1 MESASTEQN
10 NPPIYMTQTSRIT
23 QISSKI
29 HSTKVSLPIRIIVAI
44 LGVFACLLLSST
56 RYNLSIAIISMVH
69 DSCTPDTSIC
79 ETYFSNEPPLLEA
92 NLTEKP
98 FGNISNYHSIF
109 SSFEDKTCKEENEQ
123 RLNWS
128 EAEQGLALG
137 AYYYGFA
144 TTHIFGA
151 FHGVVHPALY
161 FLFKKWFPKQEQS
174 TALSML
180 LLGTSLGLILN
191 VPIADAITYIDMKN
205 GWQLLF
211 YGGSLLHLI
220 WIVLWVIFIT
230 DEPGSHHMIKDKEIC
245 YIRQNSQNI
254 LETNVHK
261 APWKSILRSKAVYA
275 SIAAKVCWSFNH
287 AIIIDNGPSYL
298 NKIAGFNMYQASVHV
313 AIVYLFT
320 SAIFLASGPLF
331 IVFQKVLSLSVTN
344 LRKLFQ
350 SIVFIGA
357 IVTMFI
363 LPTTNCDEHMII
375 MLIIINMLCQGF
387 VASGEYPLLVEY
399 SGYYSGTVYGLTITF
414 DSLARFIAPIIR
426 GELLK
431 NQNILPNWNII
442 FYITAGLNIVGFIIF
457 NCFATSD
464 LQEWALKKDMT
475 RQISEDGVITKNPL
489 DKPAKKEIKRELQN
503 PNFRLDINTEEEDW
517 KEFKVE
523 TYVP

>member
-1 MESASTEQN
+1 
-10 NPPIYMTQTSRIT
+10 
-23 QISSKI
+23 
-29 HSTKVSLPIRIIVAI
+29 
-44 LGVFACLLLSST
+44 
-56 RYNLSIAIISMVH
+56 MVH

-79 ETYFSNEPPLLEA
+79 ETYFSNEPPLLET

-144 TTHIFGA
+144 TTHIFGGRLSERSKLGSKWIVTIGLIGAAIFNAVLPIAAIFNFVLFVIIRVIIGA